1 MTTQPTLPGIPQVPK
16 TFDGVTYDLEHDQKR
31 LTGQL
36 KAVYEAMLRERYPYT
51 GWYTL
56 AEIQWYVQVIT
67 DFKRKPSEASISAR
81 LRDLRKEKF
90 GGHTV
95 NKRHR
100 GDPKRGLWE
109 YQLERNEH
117 ETT

>member
-1 MTTQPTLPGIPQVPK
+1 MTTPTQPTLPGIPQVAK
-16 TFDGVTYDLEHDQKR
+16 TFDGVTISFEHDQKR

-36 KAVYEAMLRERYPYT
+36 KAVYEVISHRGSLRR
-51 GWYTL
+51 WYTL
-56 AEIQWYVQVIT
+56 AEIRMWVRANSYPTINA
-67 DFKRKPSEASISAR
+67 SEASVSAR

-95 NKRHR
+95 NKRRR

-109 YQLERNEH
+109 YQLERRGK
-117 ETT
+117 

>member
-1 MTTQPTLPGIPQVPK
+1 MTNQPTLPGIPQTTK
-16 TFDGVTYDLEHDQKR
+16 TFDGVTYTPKHDQKR

-36 KAVYEAMLRERYPYT
+36 KAVYDTMWSGRWR
-51 GWYTL
+51 TL
-56 AEIQWYVQVIT
+56 GEISYNAGG
-67 DFKRKPSEASISAR
+67 SEAAISAR

-109 YQLERNEH
+109 YQLERRAK
-117 ETT
+117 

>member
-1 MTTQPTLPGIPQVPK
+1 MSTQPTLPGVDSLPK
-16 TFDGVTYDLEHDQKR
+16 TFDGVTYTPKHDQKR

-36 KAVYEAMLRERYPYT
+36 KAVYKILST
-51 GWYTL
+51 GPWYTL
-56 AEIQWYVQVIT
+56 QDIRTLVFTYSKGKMIA
-67 DFKRKPSEASISAR
+67 SEASVSAR

-109 YQLERNEH
+109 YQLERRGK
-117 ETT
+117 

>member
-1 MTTQPTLPGIPQVPK
+1 MTKQPTLPGVDSLPK
-16 TFDGVTYDLEHDQKR
+16 TFDGVTYTPKHDQKR

-36 KAVYEAMLRERYPYT
+36 KAVYELWNGRLFRSWWTLREIAVNVE
-51 GWYTL
+51 G
-56 AEIQWYVQVIT
+56 
-67 DFKRKPSEASISAR
+67 SEAGVSAR

-109 YQLERNEH
+109 YQLERRGK
-117 ETT
+117 